1 MTGALL
7 ANGREGRPT
16 ARAVAGDGH
25 LDWRTYEVL
34 VRFGEVPRGTARV
47 SLVPWPVEIGDEVT
61 VEAHPWP
68 VEVVDLVW
76 APAGAKVAALVKVR
90 PAVLHPA

>member
-1 MTGALL
+1 MVARD
-7 ANGREGRPT
+7 ARPPGLSRVMGT
-16 ARAVAGDGH
+16 SIGGH
-25 LDWRTYEVL
+25 TRFSFG
-34 VRFGEVPRGTARV
+34 FGEVPRGTARV